1 MRAFVVLSALLLA
14 TPALAQEKLVSNDAS
29 VRTSL
34 TFKASAAAVQKV
46 LPEGWEIN
54 SPSSGPAAGSN
65 LLVVFIEGVFAED
78 PQAKPTPVGRNIVI
92 GVPVRKKGSEAGGIM
107 LVGGLT
113 AGNPP
118 GVYGVYSRGSTTSQ
132 RTLRTGPD
140 GIATTE
146 EVWESKAD
154 DGDAIQLQLQYVR
167 GTAVSGKVD
176 LRYYSAAKPEFYR
189 IYRYTQ
195 AADVLRGQGTAP
207 DRIKSYA
214 FKALGPKLGPLFE
227 GAEVVSIT
235 ALPYY
240 SRQVYLPGS

>member
-1 MRAFVVLSALLLA
+1 MRAFAVFAALLLV

-29 VRTSL
+29 VRTTL
-34 TFKASAAAVQKV
+34 TFKASADAIQKV
-46 LPEGWEIN
+46 LPAGWEIN
-54 SPSSGPAAGSN
+54 SPSSGPATSSN
-65 LLVVFIEGVFAED
+65 LVITFIEGVFGED
-78 PQAKPTPVGRNIVI
+78 PQGKPAPAGRNIVI
-92 GVPVRKKGSEAGGIM
+92 GVPAKKKGADASGIM
-107 LVGGLT
+107 LFAGLT

-118 GVYGVYSRGSTTSQ
+118 GVYGVFSRGTTTSQ

-140 GIATTE
+140 GVATTE
-146 EVWESKAD
+146 EVWDSKAD

-167 GTAVSGKVD
+167 GTAVRGKVD

-195 AADVLRGQGTAP
+195 AADVVRGEGAAAERLRTF
-207 DRIKSYA
+207 A
-214 FKALGPKLGPLFE
+214 FKATGPKLGPLFE

-240 SRQVYLPGS
+240 SRQVFLPGS